1 MLEFPVITAMTLGAT
16 IILQMG
22 LGMRTS
28 MGRLKFSQS
37 VGDGG
42 KPEMVA
48 RIRSHG
54 NLAENAPIVLM
65 TIALLE
71 ATGAN
76 STGITALAVVFL
88 IARLLH
94 PIGISMKK
102 SPNAPRFLGT
112 FSTYILGIISG
123 GWLLVTA
130 ANMI

>member
-130 ANMI
+130 ANML

>member
-130 ANMI
+130 TNML